1 MPSELLTKRF
11 FAAKYGWTPD
21 QVDDAPLDVLTWF
34 PLIEEGVAR
43 AEEQEQKRAEREA
56 RTTRR

>member
-1 MPSELLTKRF
+1 MLTKRF
-11 FAAKYGWTPD
+11 FAKHYGWTEP
-21 QVDDAPLDVLTWF
+21 QVEDASLDVLTWF

-56 RTTRR
+56 RNRR